1 VRTRHA
7 FEIQACSVNACRS
20 LGVSGVIFDVATER
34 RHLETHPDTKI
45 KDGDR
50 MATLRECF
58 ALNGARAI
66 LDYPELSGKLLRSRT
81 SRVVADD
88 L

>member
-1 VRTRHA
+1 V
-7 FEIQACSVNACRS
+7 
-20 LGVSGVIFDVATER
+20 LGECLPVPRGIGVGFDEATEPR
-34 RHLETHPDTKI
+34 YLEAHPDTKI

-50 MATLRECF
+50 MATSRECF

-66 LDYPELSGKLLRSRT
+66 LDYPEHSGKLLRSRT
-81 SRVVADD
+81 SRVVADV